1 MEFIIGLLNFV
12 GFIFYI
18 IAAIAS
24 FGTLIFFMLVDSKD
38 GGGIKIGLIAAV
50 AAIVFGSGG
59 YFIRDYANTLKR
71 SKNFTE
77 SLTNGDKEKVKWRF
91 KALSAEDKNEYAAE
105 IFDKFYGHNFKGE
118 YDFLS
123 DYGDEFIDFVQEVK
137 GKLNDKMEQM
147 YNEAE
152 SINTP
157 ESWLAFS
164 EKVSGKF
171 FLEYASDT
179 LKEREFAKWAEDDA
193 AWQRVL
199 VMDSLAMSHEYLSR
213 FPHGIYEC
221 KARKII
227 LDHSYADYSQNKP
240 PFKITQNY
248 CGTTTISVR
257 SSANADLYI
266 HYSGTFATGDFKVPG
281 YGYYSVT
288 VPNGY
293 YRISVSS
300 YQTRARGET
309 TLETLDGGVK
319 SFDYYI
325 TSDGGRG
332 R

>member
-1 MEFIIGLLNFV
+1 MEFVIVLLYFV

-18 IAAIAS
+18 IAAIAAIA
-24 FGTLIFFMLVDSKD
+24 TLVGFSSDSKD
-38 GGGIKIGLIAAV
+38 GSGIKFGLIAAV
-50 AAIVFGSGG
+50 VGLVLGSGG
-59 YFIRDYANTLKR
+59 YLIRDWADSLKR
-71 SKNFTE
+71 SRNFTE
-77 SLTNGDKEKVKWRF
+77 SLTTGDKEKVKWRF
-91 KALSAEDKNEYAAE
+91 RTLSAEDKNEYAAQ
-105 IFDKFYGHNFKGE
+105 IFNKFYGQNFKGE
-118 YDFLS
+118 CDFLS
-123 DYGDEFIDFVQEVK
+123 DYGDEYIDFVQEVK
-137 GKLNDKMEQM
+137 EKLNDKMEKM

-164 EKVSGKF
+164 EKVAGKF
-171 FLEYASDT
+171 FLKYADDN
-179 LKEREFAKWAEDDA
+179 LKGREFAKWADDDA

-221 KARKII
+221 DARKII
-227 LDHSYADYSQNKP
+227 LDHSYADYTQNKP

-257 SSANADLYI
+257 NSANADLNI
-266 HYSGTFATGDFKVPG
+266 HYSGTFANGDFKVPG
-281 YGYYSVT
+281 FGYNSVT

-319 SFDYYI
+319 SLEYHIVQDM
-325 TSDGGRG
+325 R